1 MRLVVQV
8 KNGET
13 LLKNPTEAHRS
24 TRPMFNGYY
33 NTVNSCVP
41 FKTNKLWI
49 EYTLEKDP
57 MFYTLKVYQQCRIS
71 YSTVDIEKFEIGLLL
86 NCDKHVLLK
95 KLKRKTLHLKLYYQL
110 INGIL
115 RHLILPPSLD
125 RIYIYIIMYCSIF
138 KN

>member
-1 MRLVVQV
+1 MGLVVQI
-8 KNGET
+8 KNGEM

-33 NTVNSCVP
+33 YTVNSRVP

-57 MFYTLKVYQQCRIS
+57 LFYTLKVYQQCRIS
-71 YSTVDIEKFEIGLLL
+71 YITVDIEELEIGLLL
-86 NCDKHVLLK
+86 NCDKHVLSK

-110 INGIL
+110 INGICAIL
-115 RHLILPPSLD
+115 FSHLL
-125 RIYIYIIMYCSIF
+125 
-138 KN
+138 

>member
-1 MRLVVQV
+1 MA
-8 KNGET
+8 K

-33 NTVNSCVP
+33 YTVNSRVP

-71 YSTVDIEKFEIGLLL
+71 YSTVDIEKLEIGLLL
-86 NCDKHVLLK
+86 NCDKHVLSK

-110 INGIL
+110 INGICAIL
-115 RHLILPPSLD
+115 FSHLL
-125 RIYIYIIMYCSIF
+125 
-138 KN
+138 

>member
-1 MRLVVQV
+1 MQV

-24 TRPMFNGYY
+24 TRPMFHGYY

-110 INGIL
+110 INGICA
-115 RHLILPPSLD
+115 ILFFHFL
-125 RIYIYIIMYCSIF
+125 
-138 KN
+138 

>member
-95 KLKRKTLHLKLYYQL
+95 KTEKENIT
-110 INGIL
+110 
-115 RHLILPPSLD
+115 P
-125 RIYIYIIMYCSIF
+125 
-138 KN
+138 

>member
-1 MRLVVQV
+1 
-8 KNGET
+8 
-13 LLKNPTEAHRS
+13 
-24 TRPMFNGYY
+24 MFNGYY

-57 MFYTLKVYQQCRIS
+57 MFYTCTLKVYQQCRIS
-71 YSTVDIEKFEIGLLL
+71 YSTVDIEKLEIGLLI

-110 INGIL
+110 INGICA
-115 RHLILPPSLD
+115 ILFFHFL
-125 RIYIYIIMYCSIF
+125 
-138 KN
+138 